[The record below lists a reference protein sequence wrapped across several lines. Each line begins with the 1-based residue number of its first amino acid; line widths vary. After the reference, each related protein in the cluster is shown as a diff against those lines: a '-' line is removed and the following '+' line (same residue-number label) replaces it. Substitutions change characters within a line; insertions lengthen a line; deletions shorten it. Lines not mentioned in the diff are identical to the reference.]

1 MGRYYRRSFKIK
13 EIKMRKVAIIL
24 LASTESDEC
33 LGRALHSMIYA
44 HELTENGDEVKLIF
58 DGAGVRWITK
68 ILSGSDD
75 PASKAFAELAI
86 GTYSDAFSKSVCKFC
101 SSVFH
106 VPEADVERAG
116 FDVSSDGYSGHP
128 DIAGLIERDFQIIT
142 L

>member
-1 MGRYYRRSFKIK
+1 
-13 EIKMRKVAIIL
+13 MRKVAIIL

-44 HELTENGDEVKLIF
+44 HELTKNGNEVKLIF

-75 PASKAFAELAI
+75 PASKAFSELAI
-86 GTYSDAFSKSVCKFC
+86 GTYSDTLSKNVCKFC
-101 SSVFH
+101 SGVFH
-106 VPEADVERAG
+106 VPEADAKRAG
-116 FDVSSDGYSGHP
+116 FGVESDGYSGHP
-128 DIAGLIERDFQIIT
+128 DIAGLIEDGFQIIT